1 MTTKVLTQEE
11 ISQLKFLEKENSEL
25 VIKFGQLE
33 FQIQY
38 INLEKE
44 NLKKQMFELKQTEVN
59 LAKTLQEKY
68 GEGSIDLAKGEFISS
83 Q

>member
-11 ISQLKFLEKENSEL
+11 ISQLKNLEQKRSEL
-25 VIKFGQLE
+25 IIKFGQCE
-33 FQIQY
+33 FQFHQIE
-38 INLEKE
+38 LEKE
-44 NLKKQMFELKQTEVN
+44 NLKKQTIILKQTEIN

>member
-11 ISQLKFLEKENSEL
+11 ISQLKVLEQKRSEL
-25 VIKFGQLE
+25 IIKFGQCE
-33 FQIQY
+33 FQFNQIE
-38 INLEKE
+38 IEKE
-44 NLKKQMFELKQTEVN
+44 NLKKQMLNLKQTEFN